1 MKRRSEP
8 LSRVLSDWEVLEA
21 YQEHERGIQMD
32 VLAAR
37 YKLSERSL
45 SRAFKRVKERG
56 LA

>member
-1 MKRRSEP
+1 MKQRSEP

-21 YQEHERGIQMD
+21 YREHERGIQMD

-45 SRAFKRVKERG
+45 ARAFKRMKERG